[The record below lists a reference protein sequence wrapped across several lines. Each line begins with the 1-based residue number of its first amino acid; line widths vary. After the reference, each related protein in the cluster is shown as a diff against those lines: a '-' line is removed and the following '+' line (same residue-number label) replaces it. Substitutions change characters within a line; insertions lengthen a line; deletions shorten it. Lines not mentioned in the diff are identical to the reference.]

1 MVLEQDLVEVDLDL
15 VEEEV
20 RQDSEVVDLALV
32 EGEEQEQEEELVT
45 LE

>member
-1 MVLEQDLVEVDLDL
+1 MEVDLDL